1 MIVVLELVMSFSW
14 TMEESAGG
22 GGGGDGGVAV
32 GVGGVWEIL
41 EMQSLRS
48 EAEIVKEEGM
58 KQKRVAM
65 VQRSRR
71 VVQKSLCSAA

>member
-14 TMEESAGG
+14 TMEESA
-22 GGGGDGGVAV
+22 GGGDGGVAV

-65 VQRSRR
+65 VHRSRR

>member
-1 MIVVLELVMSFSW
+1 
-14 TMEESAGG
+14 MEEGG
-22 GGGGDGGVAV
+22 GGEGGVGVAV

-48 EAEIVKEEGM
+48 EAEMVKEEGM

-65 VQRSRR
+65 VHRSKR
-71 VVQKSLCSAA
+71 VVRKSLCSAA